1 MIKAL
6 TIKLTEQQYDLI
18 ERIAKEDKRRMKD
31 LAYLFFSEGIK
42 YFYMDTG
49 LSIEKLP
56 HEYSKEEQA
65 QIKKNEKLAKTAGWS
80 SLDYEKRA
88 AKGYKH
94 ISPWM
99 GTFDDGE
106 TFIDRLSKD
115 VSSNAFKEEF

>member
-1 MIKAL
+1 MIKAV

-18 ERIAKEDKRRMKD
+18 ERIAKEDKRRIKD

-42 YFYMDTG
+42 YFYMDTS
-49 LSIEKLP
+49 LSIERLP
-56 HEYSKEEQA
+56 NEYTKDELA

-94 ISPWM
+94 ISTWM
-99 GTFDDGE
+99 GAFDDGE
-106 TFIDRLSKD
+106 TFLDRLSKE
-115 VSSNAFKEEF
+115 VASNAFREEF

>member
-1 MIKAL
+1 MIKTF

-18 ERIAKEDKRRMKD
+18 ERIAKEDKRRIKD

-42 YFYMDTG
+42 YFYMDTS
-49 LSIEKLP
+49 LSIERLP
-56 HEYSKEEQA
+56 NEYTKDELA

-94 ISPWM
+94 ISTWM
-99 GTFDDGE
+99 GAFDDGE
-106 TFIDRLSKD
+106 TFLDRLSKE
-115 VSSNAFKEEF
+115 VASNAFREEF

>member
-1 MIKAL
+1 MIKAF

-18 ERIAKEDKRRMKD
+18 ERIAKEDKRRIKD

-49 LSIEKLP
+49 LSIERRP

-65 QIKKNEKLAKTAGWS
+65 QIKKNEKLAKTSGWS
-80 SLDYEKRA
+80 SLDYEERA

-94 ISPWM
+94 ISTWM
-99 GTFDDGE
+99 GAFDDGE
-106 TFIDRLSKD
+106 TFLDRLSKD
-115 VSSNAFKEEF
+115 VINNAFKS